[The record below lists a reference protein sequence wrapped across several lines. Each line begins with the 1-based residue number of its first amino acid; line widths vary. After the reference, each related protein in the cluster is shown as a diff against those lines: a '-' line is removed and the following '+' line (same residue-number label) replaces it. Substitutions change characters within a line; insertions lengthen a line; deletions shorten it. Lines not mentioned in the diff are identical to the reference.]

1 MKAAIQILQDE
12 ITPNTLG
19 IFWITES
26 GLSKETPLFREFDYF
41 TNGQISNFLKTSGDR
56 ESSFSKNIFIQ
67 KNFGEDSFICHLR
80 DHNEDRKESLKQ
92 LKSLVDAVK
101 TERNQ
106 LIIINKSKH
115 DYEKDI
121 RDLYPKAVVR
131 ELNI

>member
-1 MKAAIQILQDE
+1 MKSTIQILQDE

-26 GLSKETPLFREFDYF
+26 ELSKETPLFREFDYF
-41 TNGQISNFLKTSGDR
+41 TNGQISNFLKMAAER
-56 ESSFSKNIFIQ
+56 ENVFSKNIFIQ
-67 KNFGEDSFICHLR
+67 KNFGEDSFICHLKNE
-80 DHNEDRKESLKQ
+80 NEDRKESLKQ

-115 DYEKDI
+115 DYEHEI
-121 RDLYPKAVVR
+121 RNLYPKAEIR
-131 ELNI
+131 ELNL